1 MIVELIS
8 TMGTGLI
15 CSALYDTVKF
25 VIDKLIDKN
34 EDKKGKKELIENITK
49 ELYSNVP
56 EECKKVL
63 DSGTFVEYLNSYRFL
78 DLFNTYLE
86 QKVMTNY
93 ASKNAKLRKIINS
106 RGIITID
113 TVLKHITDKL
123 VDLYDQNKVL
133 TPPSRNDIYKT
144 LDHIIQVS
152 ERVIMSTVSPD
163 NSRMLYLINARM
175 DEIGARII
183 DQIIILQE
191 SFQIIEKKLFSTKF
205 SVEDFEKTR
214 KQYYEILKEKNA
226 EAHIYL
232 LDKFPFNS
240 FYVPPV
246 LGKSR
251 KNFMGMPLHVARRR
265 GLRVT
270 WDNIFSDSNIV
281 YVVGGAGYG
290 KSLFEKKIINDYKNL
305 NIFRADEYIV
315 LYGELKSF
323 YPNNV
328 DSPISV
334 IDFLKNSVRSN
345 TLIDVSDEFIQHY
358 LDAGRCIIL
367 LDALDEVD
375 KNKRD
380 SLHETVA
387 SFFKKQNPN
396 NKICITSR
404 ERGFLPEK
412 NIEVFNIYPLVRE
425 QIEEYVDKI
434 IALGRFEST
443 DKAAFIEQTEELIE
457 KGFLNSFLVLSLLV
471 NIYKAEREL
480 PENKLELYQKC
491 FDYIANKREKEKTG
505 EEFDWSQIIPLMKDS
520 TFIELSQMCLP
531 NNTSVDK
538 AHIKEK
544 LLEVYKNKF
553 SSEAEL
559 ENALEEFLKFSS
571 ERTELFVPSE
581 EERFKFF
588 HRSFFEYFY
597 AKYITKRFHSAVERL
612 NELTKFDIDSEIFEL
627 TVAMLKQDY
636 EQDYQAL
643 INLMF
648 DKVEEEFKNSLSDFQ
663 IFNILILSMQVIDDA
678 LYRDKFV
685 QLIEVNK
692 RIILSNYEKVQNLRL
707 FGEIFKN
714 SKEHSLRIAK
724 AYEDES
730 VLCLLKNCVEFF
742 DLIDNSEDINID
754 EFLERDLS
762 NLDMLSLRRR
772 KLFDRKDLWYAFYMR
787 EFVKVI
793 DCHELLTNIDI
804 ERILEV
810 HKKFR
815 PNNYRKPSQKAEE
828 AVNRYRDLLGKKQS
842 NALKIITTYFG
853 IIGHVIYIA

>member
-1 MIVELIS
+1 M
-8 TMGTGLI
+8 
-15 CSALYDTVKF
+15 
-25 VIDKLIDKN
+25 
-34 EDKKGKKELIENITK
+34 
-49 ELYSNVP
+49 
-56 EECKKVL
+56 
-63 DSGTFVEYLNSYRFL
+63 
-78 DLFNTYLE
+78 
-86 QKVMTNY
+86 
-93 ASKNAKLRKIINS
+93 
-106 RGIITID
+106 
-113 TVLKHITDKL
+113 
-123 VDLYDQNKVL
+123 
-133 TPPSRNDIYKT
+133 
-144 LDHIIQVS
+144 
-152 ERVIMSTVSPD
+152 
-163 NSRMLYLINARM
+163 
-175 DEIGARII
+175 
-183 DQIIILQE
+183 
-191 SFQIIEKKLFSTKF
+191 
-205 SVEDFEKTR
+205 
-214 KQYYEILKEKNA
+214 
-226 EAHIYL
+226 
-232 LDKFPFNS
+232 
-240 FYVPPV
+240 
-246 LGKSR
+246 
-251 KNFMGMPLHVARRR
+251 
-265 GLRVT
+265 
-270 WDNIFSDSNIV
+270 
-281 YVVGGAGYG
+281 
-290 KSLFEKKIINDYKNL
+290 
-305 NIFRADEYIV
+305 
-315 LYGELKSF
+315 
-323 YPNNV
+323 
-328 DSPISV
+328 
-334 IDFLKNSVRSN
+334 
-345 TLIDVSDEFIQHY
+345 
-358 LDAGRCIIL
+358 
-367 LDALDEVD
+367 
-375 KNKRD
+375 
-380 SLHETVA
+380 
-387 SFFKKQNPN
+387 
-396 NKICITSR
+396 
-404 ERGFLPEK
+404 
-412 NIEVFNIYPLVRE
+412 
-425 QIEEYVDKI
+425 
-434 IALGRFEST
+434 
-443 DKAAFIEQTEELIE
+443 
-457 KGFLNSFLVLSLLV
+457 V

-643 INLMF
+643 IDLMF

-772 KLFDRKDLWYAFYMR
+772 KMFDRKDLWYAFYMR

>member
-25 VIDKLIDKN
+25 VIDKFIDKN

-412 NIEVFNIYPLVRE
+412 NIEVFNIYPLDRE

-559 ENALEEFLKFSS
+559 ENAFEEFLKFSS

-643 INLMF
+643 IDLMF

-772 KLFDRKDLWYAFYMR
+772 KMFDRKDLWYAFYMR

>member
-1 MIVELIS
+1 MELIS

-25 VIDKLIDKN
+25 VIDKFIDKY

-113 TVLKHITDKL
+113 TVLNHITDKL

-152 ERVIMSTVSPD
+152 ERVIMSTLSPD
-163 NSRMLYLINARM
+163 NSRMLYSINARM

-251 KNFMGMPLHVARRR
+251 KNFMRMPLNVARRR
-265 GLRVT
+265 GLCVT
-270 WDNIFSDSNIV
+270 WDNIFSASNIV

-412 NIEVFNIYPLVRE
+412 DIEVFNIYPLDRE

-505 EEFDWSQIIPLMKDS
+505 KEFDWSQIIPLMKDS

-559 ENALEEFLKFSS
+559 ENALEEFLKFCS

-643 INLMF
+643 IDLMF

-692 RIILSNYEKVQNLRL
+692 RIILSNYEKVQNLHL

-742 DLIDNSEDINID
+742 YLIDNSEDINID

-772 KLFDRKDLWYAFYMR
+772 KMFDRKDLWYAFYMR